1 MSNPNSH
8 HLRGSPAPR
17 RQPQPR
23 REQVHRPAEPRA
35 LRPRQERHLH
45 RAHRGGRALLDP
57 HQRHP
62 AAPAEHLQPGRAERV
77 HPRARDRHGDGH
89 HRRPHRPVGRIGR
102 GLRRRLF
109 RRVRRA
115 MGPAMVALGHPLAR
129 HRRARRRVAGLLDRL
144 RRHPSVHRDPG
155 GHAHLPRARPG
166 RARQREHRLVPGRV
180 PRARQRLP
188 HGRVRRVRAR
198 PAHARRRR
206 ARDHRHH
213 RAAGA
218 HPSRPPE
225 VRPGRRAHGMVH
237 HQARARLGGDRLLR
251 LLARRRTRASR
262 SR

>member
-1 MSNPNSH
+1 MSNPTPHRPPTN
-8 HLRGSPAPR
+8 PARR
-17 RQPQPR
+17 RQRQPR

-35 LRPRQERHLH
+35 RRPRQERHLH
-45 RAHRGGRALLDP
+45 RAHRGGRAVLDP
-57 HQRHP
+57 HRRHP
-62 AAPAEHLQPGRAERV
+62 AAPAEHLEPGRAERV

-115 MGPAMVALGHPLAR
+115 MGPAVVALGHPLAR
-129 HRRARRRVAGLLDRL
+129 HRRARRRLAGLLDRV
-144 RRHPSVHRDPG
+144 RRHSGVHRDPG
-155 GHAHLPRARPG
+155 GHAHLPRARAR

-180 PRARQRLP
+180 PRARQRLR
-188 HGRVRRVRAR
+188 HRRVRRVRAR
-198 PAHARRRR
+198 SAHARRRR
-206 ARDHRHH
+206 ARDHRPH

-225 VRPGRRAHGMVH
+225 VRPGRRAHGVVH

-251 LLARRRTRASR
+251 LRARRRTRASR